1 MLKSRRDLVFI
12 PQKPPKKYQKNT
24 EKFLSHSMIA
34 GREGN
39 LKRTDITNITRHKME
54 RELNKIQ
61 KLLKYNSML
70 LEKAVITL
78 KPEPLLKLKGWS
90 AVKMRKVIERLKDQ
104 DFSWAQDIEKL
115 VPTAGGYEY
124 ERIESNEVKN
134 IIQKIISERKN

>member
-1 MLKSRRDLVFI
+1 
-12 PQKPPKKYQKNT
+12 
-24 EKFLSHSMIA
+24 
-34 GREGN
+34 
-39 LKRTDITNITRHKME
+39 
-54 RELNKIQ
+54 
-61 KLLKYNSML
+61 ML